1 MLIRLLLLSLI
12 SSSAIN
18 AQADFDVDD
27 ADSLDFSSFH
37 SSKKPA
43 AKVIEQSQDKT
54 STATPSTPPASRVVY
69 ERYSLHRSD
78 HTPYSAFYV
87 IEALHRQLAQHCP
100 QGWLKEKE
108 WSQHIEASD
117 YRLHYQYRCLAE
129 QAD

>member
-54 STATPSTPPASRVVY
+54 NNASPNTQPPPTSRVVY
-69 ERYSLHRSD
+69 ERYSLTRSD

-117 YRLHYQYRCLAE
+117 YLLHYQYHCLTE
-129 QAD
+129 